1 MPPSPLPQGRTMRRA
16 ALSAPAPRRVIAH
29 RALRR
34 SFLKQRPHS
43 PRGPLLGR
51 GYVVLAVTAHTA
63 SSASLEPSRRLPV
76 LRLYAGSLPYG
87 RVLARPQ
94 TFPTLSDRS
103 FPWCHRPYAGEPCG
117 CMHPIPSPQAL
128 AFALVARARH
138 SHSPQL
144 ALSAPYWELLV
155 VALTTLQR
163 SLDAAAPRFART
175 PGPADLGPAGPGRR
189 ALLLPG
195 FHAQESPPERAGYH
209 YLGNRTTPR
218 AGLPPA
224 GSMLLWAARDDELML
239 DHVLHIAL
247 QPWAHL
253 TQIDS
258 PFA

>member
-1 MPPSPLPQGRTMRRA
+1 M
-16 ALSAPAPRRVIAH
+16 
-29 RALRR
+29 
-34 SFLKQRPHS
+34 
-43 PRGPLLGR
+43 
-51 GYVVLAVTAHTA
+51 
-63 SSASLEPSRRLPV
+63 
-76 LRLYAGSLPYG
+76 
-87 RVLARPQ
+87 
-94 TFPTLSDRS
+94 
-103 FPWCHRPYAGEPCG
+103 
-117 CMHPIPSPQAL
+117 
-128 AFALVARARH
+128 
-138 SHSPQL
+138 
-144 ALSAPYWELLV
+144 

-258 PFA
+258 PVLWKVGRTERQPTAPSRSSLGVTLRSSSRATEFAVSDAKPVRLGY